1 MDNTIIAIIASASAV
16 IATVIA
22 SLILILRQGGKQD
35 AANAATNARIDNLA
49 AQNNARFDNLSAEI
63 RAELSAE
70 IRATNARIDNLS
82 AEIRAEIRAY
92 AYAIENRINL
102 DERVRDVE
110 QRTAPAPQAQRRD
123 AEIRRD
129 SQS

>member
-49 AQNNARFDNLSAEI
+49 AQNRTDLA
-63 RAELSAE
+63 
-70 IRATNARIDNLS
+70 ATNARIDNLS
-82 AEIRAEIRAY
+82 AELRAEIRELGRELGDRINLY
-92 AYAIENRINL
+92 ADRIENRINL

-110 QRTAPAPQAQRRD
+110 QRTADDR
-123 AEIRRD
+123 
-129 SQS
+129 